1 MSKEKTRKHRLSKNK
16 SLPAVVIV
24 TLLMMFGYF
33 YFAQIVL
40 GCGLSIPLVIL
51 FSGRTVEEIFDDAPL
66 MESAAITGAIFAS
79 IILLFFYYHWFK
91 PEYNW
96 KLRKTSL
103 SWKLI
108 SPILIYWFVFFGIA
122 YTVVS
127 GNVTFGIPTY
137 DAVIFTVGA
146 GVCEEISF
154 RAIGN
159 SYMKRQLKGEKYI
172 LPILLFTSISFG
184 LIHITNALR
193 NGHIGIYAM
202 QACMA
207 SMLGIFFGAVY
218 IRTGNIIPCIL
229 AHGLHDFCVSAF
241 EVNKHAELPVWAM
254 VLSAACELLL
264 AAFGVYLVRKAK
276 RPEIEALWN
285 EKWQIPELTES
296 FTTNHNNTTANTEG

>member
-1 MSKEKTRKHRLSKNK
+1 MSKEKNRKHRLSRNK

-33 YFAQIVL
+33 YMAQIVL
-40 GCGLSIPLVIL
+40 GCGLSIPMVIL
-51 FSGRTVEEIFDDAPL
+51 FSSRTIEEIFDDGPL
-66 MESAAITGAIFAS
+66 VETAAMTGAIFAS

-91 PEYNW
+91 PEYKW
-96 KLRKTSL
+96 KPRRTSL

-108 SPILIYWFVFFGIA
+108 SPIMIYWFVFFGIA

-127 GNVTFGIPTY
+127 GNFTFGIPTY

-154 RAIGN
+154 RAIGI

-184 LIHITNALR
+184 LIHIANALMDGR
-193 NGHIGIYAM
+193 VGIHAM
-202 QACMA
+202 QAVLA

-218 IRTGNIIPCIL
+218 IRTGNIIPCII
-229 AHGLHDFCVSAF
+229 AHGVHDFFVSAF
-241 EVNKHAELPVWAM
+241 EVNKHAELPVSAM
-254 VLSAACELLL
+254 VISAICEVLL
-264 AAFGVYLVRKAK
+264 AAWGLYLIRKAK
-276 RPEIEALWN
+276 RPEIEALWD
-285 EKWQIPELTES
+285 EKWQIPELSETE
-296 FTTNHNNTTANTEG
+296 NNTAEQL

>member
-1 MSKEKTRKHRLSKNK
+1 MSKEKIRKHRLSRNK

-33 YFAQIVL
+33 YMAQIVL

-51 FSGRTVEEIFDDAPL
+51 FSGRTIEEVLNDGPMI
-66 MESAAITGAIFAS
+66 ESAAITGAIFAS

-108 SPILIYWFVFFGIA
+108 SPILIYWFAFFGIA

-127 GNVTFGIPTY
+127 GNFTFGIPTY

-154 RAIGN
+154 RAIGI
-159 SYMKRQLKGEKYI
+159 SYMKRQRKGEKSI
-172 LPILLFTSISFG
+172 LPILLFTSVSFG
-184 LIHITNALR
+184 LIHIANAVMDGR
-193 NGHIGIYAM
+193 VGIHAL
-202 QACMA
+202 QAVLA
-207 SMLGIFFGAVY
+207 SLLGIFFGAVY

-229 AHGLHDFCVSAF
+229 AHGLHDFFVSAF
-241 EVNKHAELPVWAM
+241 EVNQHAELPVWAM
-254 VLSAACELLL
+254 VLSAVCEVLL
-264 AAFGVYLVRKAK
+264 AVWGLYLVRNTK
-276 RPEIEALWN
+276 RPEIEALWD
-285 EKWQIPELTES
+285 EKWQTPELAETE
-296 FTTNHNNTTANTEG
+296 NQAADQA

>member
-1 MSKEKTRKHRLSKNK
+1 MSKEKIRKHRLSRNK

-33 YFAQIVL
+33 YMAQIVL
-40 GCGLSIPLVIL
+40 GCGLSIPMVIL
-51 FSGRTVEEIFDDAPL
+51 FSSRTIEEIFDDGPL
-66 MESAAITGAIFAS
+66 VETAAMTGAIFAS

-91 PEYNW
+91 PEYKW
-96 KLRKTSL
+96 KPRRTSL

-108 SPILIYWFVFFGIA
+108 SPIMIYWFVFFGIA

-127 GNVTFGIPTY
+127 GNFTFGIPTY

-154 RAIGN
+154 RAIGI

-184 LIHITNALR
+184 LIHIANALMDGR
-193 NGHIGIYAM
+193 VGIHAM
-202 QACMA
+202 QAVLA

-218 IRTGNIIPCIL
+218 IRTGNIIPCII
-229 AHGLHDFCVSAF
+229 AHGVHDFFVSAF
-241 EVNKHAELPVWAM
+241 EVNKHAELPVSAM
-254 VLSAACELLL
+254 VISAICEVLL
-264 AAFGVYLVRKAK
+264 AAWGLYLIRKAK
-276 RPEIEALWN
+276 RPEIEALWD
-285 EKWQIPELTES
+285 EKWQIPELSETE
-296 FTTNHNNTTANTEG
+296 NNTAEQL

>member
-1 MSKEKTRKHRLSKNK
+1 MSKEKIRKHRLSRNK

-33 YFAQIVL
+33 YMAQIVL
-40 GCGLSIPLVIL
+40 GCGLSIPMVIL
-51 FSGRTVEEIFDDAPL
+51 FSSRTIEEIFDDGPL
-66 MESAAITGAIFAS
+66 VETAAMTGAIFAS

-91 PEYNW
+91 PEYKW
-96 KLRKTSL
+96 KPRRTSL

-108 SPILIYWFVFFGIA
+108 SPIMIYWFVFFGIA

-127 GNVTFGIPTY
+127 GNFTFGIPTY

-154 RAIGN
+154 RAIGI

-184 LIHITNALR
+184 LIHIANALMDGR
-193 NGHIGIYAM
+193 VGIHAM
-202 QACMA
+202 QAVLA

-218 IRTGNIIPCIL
+218 IRTGNIIPCII
-229 AHGLHDFCVSAF
+229 AHGVHDFFVSAF
-241 EVNKHAELPVWAM
+241 EVNKHAELPVSAM
-254 VLSAACELLL
+254 VISAICEVLL
-264 AAFGVYLVRKAK
+264 AAWGLYLIRKAK
-276 RPEIEALWN
+276 RPEIEALWD
-285 EKWQIPELTES
+285 EKWQIPELSETE
-296 FTTNHNNTTANTEG
+296 NNTA